1 MSNAREPQI
10 WVFSNLGTLKLE
22 ETVWT
27 VEPAGASRGFVE
39 GPLCAWPCC
48 GSLPALKEV
57 IPLPVLKKREE
68 PKTHLDHQC
77 SFHSYDGSTCR
88 SSKVTRLPVS
98 GCGNASRAQHR
109 SGPGM

>member
-1 MSNAREPQI
+1 MSNAREPQ
-10 WVFSNLGTLKLE
+10 TLSIFQSGDFE
-22 ETVWT
+22 TGGTVWT

-39 GPLCAWPCC
+39 GPLCAWLCW

-68 PKTHLDHQC
+68 PKTHLEHQC
-77 SFHSYDGSTCR
+77 SFHSCDGSTCG
-88 SSKVTRLPVS
+88 SSTVTRLPVS
-98 GCGNASRAQHR
+98 GCGKASRARQR